1 MNSGIF
7 IYENGTTTDCG
18 GIAHADICKQR
29 GVSLS
34 QVLKSGV
41 CRVKI
46 YGEILTIEAINQLT
60 VQQIDTIGR
69 ILRQS
74 DFYSLIVCVADVYQN
89 FSRFTRRITIG
100 NFKRL
105 IE

>member
-29 GVSLS
+29 GTSLS
-34 QVLKSGV
+34 KVLKSGV

-46 YGEILTIEAINQLT
+46 YGEILAIEAINQLT
-60 VQQIDTIGR
+60 IQQIDTIGR
-69 ILRQS
+69 ILREN
-74 DFYSLIVCVADVYQN
+74 DFYSLTVYVANVYRS

-100 NFKRL
+100 NLRSL